1 MKQVE
6 GEKYPNHSLQKC
18 PQKNLR
24 RLINAK
30 APCVLG
36 SPRTS
41 QKGVWGAY
49 CSVFPVF
56 PSYFPELKVI
66 DLGQRQA
73 AEQAGLCSDLT
84 ELVLYSYDSK
94 ESQRVQ
100 ATVTQSCFI
109 SGG

>member
-1 MKQVE
+1 M
-6 GEKYPNHSLQKC
+6 
-18 PQKNLR
+18 
-24 RLINAK
+24 
-30 APCVLG
+30 
-36 SPRTS
+36 
-41 QKGVWGAY
+41 
-49 CSVFPVF
+49 FPVF

-100 ATVTQSCFI
+100 ATVTKATLSQVGRHEETTGQAQAKI
-109 SGG
+109 SIM